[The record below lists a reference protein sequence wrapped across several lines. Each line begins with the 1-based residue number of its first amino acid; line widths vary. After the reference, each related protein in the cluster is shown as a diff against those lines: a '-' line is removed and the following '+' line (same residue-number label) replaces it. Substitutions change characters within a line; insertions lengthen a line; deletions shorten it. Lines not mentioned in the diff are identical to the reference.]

1 MTKRNLKRNIDGHS
15 VDKKIDYKT
24 ITEVSVTVISII
36 LMKVGNSYMGMAILL
51 STVLYDIIII
61 RRNCRKRRKGK

>member
-1 MTKRNLKRNIDGHS
+1 M
-15 VDKKIDYKT
+15 DKKIDYKT

-61 RRNCRKRRKGK
+61 RRNCQKRRKGK

>member
-1 MTKRNLKRNIDGHS
+1 M
-15 VDKKIDYKT
+15 DKKIDYKT

-61 RRNCRKRRKGK
+61 RRNCRKGRKGK